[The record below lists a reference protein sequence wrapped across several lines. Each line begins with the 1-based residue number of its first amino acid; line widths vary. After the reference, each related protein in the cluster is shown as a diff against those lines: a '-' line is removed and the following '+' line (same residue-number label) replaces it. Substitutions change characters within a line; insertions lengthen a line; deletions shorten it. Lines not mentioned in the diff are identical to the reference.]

1 MKIVSGREEPCSGGW
16 TRFQAI
22 LGGGTATLSAKTSQA
37 SAMSEVIVLPEGFT
51 DVNLPESG
59 KFKVVL
65 TGSAA
70 VTL

>member
-1 MKIVSGREEPCSGGW
+1 MKILTAREYPCSGGW

-22 LGGGTATLSAKTSQA
+22 LGGGTATLSAQTPQA
-37 SAMSEVIVLPEGFT
+37 SAMSEIIVLPEGFT
-51 DVNLPESG
+51 DVNLPEPG